1 MPVGPQNALVYRV
14 RVEDPD
20 AHVYEVSCLIPEP
33 DSNGQVIS
41 LAAWTP
47 GSYLIRNFA
56 RHVIAAEAEAA
67 GEAVS
72 IRKVDKS
79 TWHVPRV
86 DGPLLIRLKIYGR
99 DAAVRGAWI
108 DRRFGFFDGACLLPR
123 VHGAEAREC
132 VLHIDPPAEDWQLA
146 TSLARLTGAELE
158 FGAFR
163 ASGYLDLIDH
173 PVLMGTL
180 AVQRFDVQGI
190 PHGIAVVGAPDTD
203 LAALA
208 DDLRPICAWQMAL
221 FGGPAP
227 VDRYWFLVRAAGS
240 GYGGLE
246 HRYSCALLCDRDDLR
261 LAATADRAR
270 ADRYRR
276 FLGLAS
282 HEYFHLWNVKRIRPA
297 ELVGGDLAS
306 EAYTRQLWIFEG
318 ITSYYDDL
326 SLLRAGLIG
335 EDSYLE
341 LLGRMLTQV
350 YRSGGRRRQT
360 LEEASFDAWIK
371 FYQPDENTPNATVS
385 YYAKGA
391 MTALAL
397 DLELRLRSGG
407 KHSLDEVMRA
417 LWLQYGREDSPGLNE
432 GVFERLVEDTC
443 GLDFSAFFHQALR
456 TTVDLPVGILLA
468 QFGVRLHLR
477 PAEAPDDRGGR
488 PPAAGREPQ
497 AWLGFKPELRGD
509 AVHAGTIWD
518 DGPARP
524 AGLAPGDELL
534 ALAGERW
541 TRQSQQRLLRRLELN
556 QPVPLL
562 VARDGDV
569 IELAITPCA
578 PPRDTCYLS
587 IEPDANGEA
596 RSRRERWLAR
606 RSLASR
612 A

>member
-1 MPVGPQNALVYRV
+1 MSAPPQNALVYRV
-14 RVEDPD
+14 RVEDRD
-20 AHVYEVSCLIPEP
+20 AHLYEVSCLIPEP
-33 DSNGQVIS
+33 DAGGQAIS

-47 GSYLIRNFA
+47 GSYLIRDFA

-67 GEAVS
+67 GEAVF

-79 TWHVPRV
+79 TWHVPPV
-86 DGPLLIRLKIYGR
+86 SGALLIRLKVYAR

-108 DRRFGFFDGACLLPR
+108 DRGFGFFDGACLLPR
-123 VHGAEAREC
+123 VHGAEGREC

-146 TSLARLTGAELE
+146 TSLVRLTGAELE

-173 PVLMGTL
+173 PVLMGPL
-180 AVQRFDVQGI
+180 SVQRFDVQGV
-190 PHGIAVVGAPDTD
+190 PHGIAVVGAPNAD
-203 LAALA
+203 LAAVA
-208 DDLRPICAWQMAL
+208 EDLQPICAWQMSL
-221 FGGPAP
+221 FGGAAP
-227 VDRYWFLVRAAGS
+227 VDRYWFLVRAAAS

-246 HRYSCALLCDRDDLR
+246 HRYSCALLCTRDDLR
-261 LAATADRAR
+261 LAANADRVR
-270 ADRYRR
+270 KDRYRR

-297 ELVGGDLAS
+297 ELAGSDLAS

-335 EDSYLE
+335 VDSYLE
-341 LLGRMLTQV
+341 LLGQMLTQV
-350 YRSGGRRRQT
+350 YRASGRRRQT
-360 LEEASFDAWIK
+360 LEDASFDAWIK
-371 FYQPDENTPNATVS
+371 FYRPDENTPNTTVS

-417 LWLQYGREDSPGLNE
+417 LWLHYGRDDSPALNE

-443 GLDFSAFFHQALR
+443 GLDLSAFFHQALR
-456 TTVDLPVGILLA
+456 TTIDLPVGILLA

-477 PAEAPDDRGGR
+477 PAESPKDRGGG
-488 PPAAGREPQ
+488 PPAGRQEPLP
-497 AWLGFKPELRGD
+497 WLGFRAQLRGE
-509 AVHAGTIWD
+509 AVHAATVWD
-518 DGPARP
+518 DGPARS
-524 AGLAPGDELL
+524 AGLAPGDEIL
-534 ALAGERW
+534 AVAGERW
-541 TRQSQQRLLRRLELN
+541 TRQSQQKVLQRLELD

-562 VARDGDV
+562 IARDGDV
-569 IELAITPCA
+569 VELTITPCA
-578 PPRDTCYLS
+578 PPRDTCYLT
-587 IEPDANGEA
+587 IEPDTAAEA

-606 RSLASR
+606 RSPAHP